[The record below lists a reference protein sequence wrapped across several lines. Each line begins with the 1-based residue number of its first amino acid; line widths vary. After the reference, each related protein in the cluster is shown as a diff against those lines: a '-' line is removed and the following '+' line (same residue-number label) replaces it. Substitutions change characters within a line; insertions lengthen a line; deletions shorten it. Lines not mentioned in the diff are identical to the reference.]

1 MKEKHIKRVEG
12 FSEMTEEQNKRIE
25 DLAALP
31 DSAIDTSDI
40 PEWTDEDFAN
50 SIRLDGRPL
59 SEVMKLYKVKK
70 APITA
75 RIDMDILE
83 WLKSKGEGY
92 QTRLNT
98 ILREAMRNDLRH
110 HHSK

>member
-1 MKEKHIKRVEG
+1 MKRVEG
-12 FSEMTEEQNKRIE
+12 FPEMTEGQKKRIE
-25 DLAALP
+25 ELAALP

-50 SIRLDGRPL
+50 AVRLNGRSF
-59 SEVMKLYKVKK
+59 SEAMKLYKIRK

-110 HHSK
+110 PHSK

>member
-1 MKEKHIKRVEG
+1 MKGKRMKRVEG
-12 FSEMTEEQNKRIE
+12 FPEITEEQKKRIE
-25 DLAALP
+25 ELTALP

-50 SIRLDGRPL
+50 AIRLKGRSF
-59 SEVMKLYKVKK
+59 SEVMKLYKIRK

-92 QTRLNT
+92 QTRLNA
-98 ILREAMRNDLRH
+98 ILREAMRKDLRNN
-110 HHSK
+110 HSK

>member
-1 MKEKHIKRVEG
+1 MKGEHMNRVEG
-12 FSEMTEEQNKRIE
+12 FPEMTEEQRKRIE
-25 DLAALP
+25 ELAALP

-50 SIRLDGRPL
+50 AIHLNGRSFP
-59 SEVMKLYKVKK
+59 EAMKLYKVRK

-98 ILREAMRNDLRH
+98 ILREAMQNDLRH

>member
-1 MKEKHIKRVEG
+1 MKGKHMKRVEG
-12 FSEMTEEQNKRIE
+12 FPEMTEEQKKRIE
-25 DLAALP
+25 ELAALP

-50 SIRLDGRPL
+50 AIRLNGRSF

>member
-1 MKEKHIKRVEG
+1 MKRVEG
-12 FSEMTEEQNKRIE
+12 FPEMTEEQNKQME
-25 DLAALP
+25 ELASMP
-31 DSAIDTSDI
+31 DSIIDTSDI
-40 PEWTDEDFAN
+40 PEWTDKDFAN
-50 SIRLDGRPL
+50 ALRLNGKSL
-59 SEVMKLYKVKK
+59 SESMKLYKARKV
-70 APITA
+70 PITA

-110 HHSK
+110 N

>member
-1 MKEKHIKRVEG
+1 MLY
-12 FSEMTEEQNKRIE
+12 FSR
-25 DLAALP
+25 
-31 DSAIDTSDI
+31 DI

-50 SIRLDGRPL
+50 AISLNGRSL
-59 SEVMKLYKVKK
+59 SEAMKLHKTRK

-83 WLKSKGEGY
+83 WLKKQRRGD